1 MQYQI
6 QPKLTNNKQSYG
18 ELKCYV
24 FTIIENSIQSRLTSY
39 LQGIGCTNV
48 WPNRWWLRRARRG
61 QRWWWSSETMI
72 TTKILNRID
81 GEGNETRRAVP
92 NDTGNIRSYVHISKI
107 HVFFYSHL
115 TRIM

>member
-1 MQYQI
+1 
-6 QPKLTNNKQSYG
+6 
-18 ELKCYV
+18 
-24 FTIIENSIQSRLTSY
+24 
-39 LQGIGCTNV
+39 
-48 WPNRWWLRRARRG
+48 
-61 QRWWWSSETMI
+61 MI